1 MNSALTG
8 YSFQVCLSR
17 LKIAILQ
24 ILFNSV
30 IEENSILRNDD
41 DVFSEGI
48 KGVILDIL
56 TINQHLAA
64 LRIVNPEEKMQ
75 QGSLAETGWSND
87 SVASTCFY
95 LQIKVLEQVVDLTFI
110 LGLFL
115 LRLSTRNLIILCC
128 DALMSKAHIFELY
141 SSAIE
146 LELGSIG

>member
-1 MNSALTG
+1 MNSALTS

-17 LKIAILQ
+17 LEIAILQ
-24 ILFNSV
+24 VLLNCV
-30 IEENSILRNDD
+30 IEENSILGNDD

-95 LQIKVLEQVVDLTFI
+95 LQIKVLEQVVYLTFI

-128 DALMSKAHIFELY
+128 YALMTKAHIFELY

>member
-8 YSFQVCLSR
+8 NSFQVCLSR

-95 LQIKVLEQVVDLTFI
+95 LQIKVLEQVVYLTFI

>member
-1 MNSALTG
+1 MNSALTS

-17 LKIAILQ
+17 LEIAILQ
-24 ILFNSV
+24 VLLNCV
-30 IEENSILRNDD
+30 IEENSILGNDD

-48 KGVILDIL
+48 EGVILDIL
-56 TINQHLAA
+56 TINQHLTA
-64 LRIVNPEEKMQ
+64 LWIVNPEEKMQ
-75 QGSLAETGWSND
+75 QGSLAETRWSND

-95 LQIKVLEQVVDLTFI
+95 LQIKVLEQVVYLTFI

-128 DALMSKAHIFELY
+128 YALMTKAHIFELY

>member
-8 YSFQVCLSR
+8 NSFQVCLSR

-95 LQIKVLEQVVDLTFI
+95 LQIKVLEQVVYLTFI

-128 DALMSKAHIFELY
+128 YALMTKAHIFELY